1 MTPDCASTVP
11 SSTAVQTT
19 TAHNVAP
26 EGAVRRPLNSFR
38 GHPVIRSLLI
48 TTLAGVLSFA
58 AIGAHAQQQPQVAFI
73 GDTLT
78 FQWETSPQFQANK
91 NWLPY
96 GFTTPFAPGFRGT
109 GGALA
114 ELQQIIAKGQKP
126 IIHLMVEQADA
137 DGENAGGNQ
146 QAFVLSGYAH
156 YFEQIIQTAQA
167 AKLKIIVGLEPF
179 AFIGPVSQF
188 NAWTKQ
194 YCLAHNIPVVDYAS
208 AIEGAGFAANSG
220 GNDPPP
226 VFYTAPPNPT
236 NNPLLLALPTL
247 TDAGYALI
255 TDMAATQI
263 GLTAG
268 TFKLTHGYLN
278 ATILPDLEDAESEV
292 NGNSPVD
299 GSTIQFTP
307 YGQYSDGKTRIMNN
321 NAASPNGLGTWT
333 SSDPA
338 VVQIPATRNGV
349 ATAWAPGT
357 ANVKFTAPNGI
368 TFSEWTMYVSVLDPC
383 GCIQFDF

>member
-1 MTPDCASTVP
+1 
-11 SSTAVQTT
+11 
-19 TAHNVAP
+19 
-26 EGAVRRPLNSFR
+26 
-38 GHPVIRSLLI
+38 VIRCLLI
-48 TTLAGVLSFA
+48 TTLAGFLSFA

-73 GDTLT
+73 GDALT
-78 FQWETSPQFQANK
+78 FQWGTSPQFQANK

-96 GFTTPFAPGFRGT
+96 GFTTGSAPGCCKGT
-109 GGALA
+109 GAALA
-114 ELQQIIAKGQKP
+114 ELQEIIGKGQKP

-137 DGENAGGNQ
+137 DGEDDGGNQ
-146 QAFVLSGYAH
+146 QALILAGYAH

-179 AFIGPVSQF
+179 SLIGDVGQL

-194 YCLAHNIPVVDYAS
+194 YCFAHNIPVVDYAS
-208 AIEGAGFAANSG
+208 AIEGAGFATSSSL
-220 GNDPPP
+220 NDPAP
-226 VFYTAPPNPT
+226 VFYTAPPNPN
-236 NNPLLLALPTL
+236 NNPLPLVLPTL

-255 TDMAATQI
+255 TDMALTQI

-292 NGNSPVD
+292 NGNSTFD

-321 NAASPNGLGTWT
+321 NAASINGLGTWT
-333 SSDPA
+333 SSNQG
-338 VVQIPATRNGV
+338 VVQIPATGNGI

-357 ANVKFTAPNGI
+357 ANVKFTAPSGI
-368 TFSEWTMYVSVLDPC
+368 TFNEWTMHVSVLDPC
-383 GCIQFDF
+383 GCIEFEF